1 MSRLSI
7 AVITRNEEA
16 NLRAC
21 LASAAWADEIVVID
35 AESSDAT
42 AAIAREFTERV
53 YIRAWPGFAAQKA
66 YSLEQCTSPWIFSLD
81 ADERIRPELAAE
93 IRRIIADPAALP
105 GYRVGRRSWFLG
117 RWIRHGGWYPGYQLR
132 LFRRDAVAVIDRRV
146 HEGFSVAGEIGT
158 LQGDLDHFS
167 HPSIVS
173 SLEKMGRYSTLE
185 ALDRLERQRVRAL
198 DFFTH
203 PLAAFLRKYIAQG
216 GFRDGRHGLVLAW
229 VTALVKLA
237 LYMKIWHLQRLP
249 AVKEAGAAALPA
261 DDPLE
266 ALFSAQQR
274 QLELFDPATA
284 VGPGPGQTPG
294 SLLNPSPDLP
304 AGSALSQPPGVRA
317 FVIRPLAAFCRIY
330 RDQSPGSA
338 GVPVLMQALLAA
350 AYATAREIKIW
361 EAGVNAKGGS

>member
-7 AVITRNEEA
+7 AVITRNEET

-21 LASAAWADEIVVID
+21 LESAAWADEIVVVD

-66 YSLEQCTSPWIFSLD
+66 FALEQCTSPWIFSLD
-81 ADERIRPELAAE
+81 ADERIRPELAVE
-93 IRRIIADPAALP
+93 IRRVIADPAALP

-146 HEGFSVAGEIGT
+146 HEGFTVAGESGT
-158 LQGDLDHFS
+158 LQGDLDHYS

-185 ALDRLERQRVRAL
+185 ALDRLERQHVRAL

-237 LYMKIWHLQRLP
+237 LYMKIRHLQRLR
-249 AVKEAGAAALPA
+249 AAKEDGAAALPA

-266 ALFSAQQR
+266 ALFTAQQR
-274 QLELFDPATA
+274 QLELFNPTA
-284 VGPGPGQTPG
+284 AAGPGTGQPRAPSAG
-294 SLLNPSPDLP
+294 SPADLP
-304 AGSALSQPPGVRA
+304 ARTPLGQPPGVRA
-317 FVIRPLAAFCRIY
+317 FVVRPLSAFFRTY
-330 RDQSPGSA
+330 RDRSSVSE
-338 GVPVLMQALLAA
+338 GVPVLTQALLAA

-361 EAGVNAKGGS
+361 EAGVNAKGSS